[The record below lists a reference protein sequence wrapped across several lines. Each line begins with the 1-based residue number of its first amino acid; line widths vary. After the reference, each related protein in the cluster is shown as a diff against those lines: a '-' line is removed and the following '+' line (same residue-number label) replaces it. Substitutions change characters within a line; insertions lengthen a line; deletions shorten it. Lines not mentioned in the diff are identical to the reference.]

1 MVLKGMNSILCWLI
15 LSYPLRGC
23 GWLSTVCDTVVL
35 CVGTQSASPL
45 EVLLDDSKNGCVSDP
60 DPALYTYWWSFP
72 GPTKKMKVAVKG
84 GAAVDPESGTSASVE
99 FLRKQCRNSFKPL
112 FHWTPLCR
120 SSFVLWT
127 DLIVNFVCFIVFS
140 SSPVRYC
147 KSCGITE
154 RCSSFYHR
162 SAVSDSSAHAPCTAE

>member
-1 MVLKGMNSILCWLI
+1 M
-15 LSYPLRGC
+15 
-23 GWLSTVCDTVVL
+23 
-35 CVGTQSASPL
+35 
-45 EVLLDDSKNGCVSDP
+45 
-60 DPALYTYWWSFP
+60 
-72 GPTKKMKVAVKG
+72 KG

-99 FLRKQCRNSFKPL
+99 FLRKQCRNSLKPL
-112 FHWTPLCR
+112 FHWTLLCR

-162 SAVSDSSAHAPCTAE
+162 SALSDSSAHAPCTAE

>member
-1 MVLKGMNSILCWLI
+1 MLTDSF
-15 LSYPLRGC
+15 
-23 GWLSTVCDTVVL
+23 LSTQGMWQAIYSLRHSCSL
-35 CVGTQSASPL
+35 CRHAMRLPFRSFAWRLKERLCIRPI
-45 EVLLDDSKNGCVSDP
+45 
-60 DPALYTYWWSFP
+60 ALYTYWWSFP

-112 FHWTPLCR
+112 FHWTLLCR